1 MCPVNT
7 AALVKP
13 LGRALGRGAVVPS
26 APHGAQEKS
35 GSVLGRNGKSPG
47 SILAVIIF
55 GDPTA
60 PCIAAARQSL

>member
-1 MCPVNT
+1 MCPMNT

-35 GSVLGRNGKSPG
+35 GSVS
-47 SILAVIIF
+47 LAKMGNHPV
-55 GDPTA
+55 PS
-60 PCIAAARQSL
+60 CL